1 MRKIGPLFFFLYS
14 LSSFSQIGENII
26 LEEVVNVAASV
37 PKIEIDNLTYS
48 MKDRD
53 KVITRLLRS
62 KFWTK
67 SFKFAIN
74 LEDYDT
80 GRQYTYEN
88 EGGVRIFINDEE
100 LTERH
105 LFKTY
110 KTIQNVL
117 DNSERIQ
124 IISKSESQTKIKVL
138 TAENNSGQI
147 IYKSNTEEKPVTII
161 YIKSNLPLTTRYNG
175 SSKSKKIKTLADFE
189 LISQEEKLSIRG
201 TTVLNES
208 TKKIKLDNVEVVQ
221 DIKEDGIVYSPKLI
235 NGKIVFKK
243 NNGLTRLYRK
253 KELYKKQG
261 LNEWG
266 IDVNAN
272 TWVVALRK
280 YLRGKQSGI
289 TSDGL
294 PLLYGAVTLG
304 GTQPGPL
311 WVIDGVRMGRPP
323 LSIRTL
329 APQIREVNVLK
340 FSKATK
346 YGSQGVAGV
355 IEINTNFE
363 DSNNIGNYKRSFEL
377 KGKRNIELMKE
388 FNVYEERFMS
398 EKDNLEDKRKILIEL
413 NEFEKVDSIQ
423 KLIDALLFKSY
434 LFTAN
439 FAIRNSDQEIAP
451 YLAIKKIP
459 DARIEILESI
469 EKDLSDEVKKTRY
482 GKLFQKLL
490 KRRKTSE

>member
-1 MRKIGPLFFFLYS
+1 MKTIRYFLFSLYT
-14 LSSFSQIGENII
+14 LSGFSQIGENII

-80 GRQYTYEN
+80 GRHYTYEN

-175 SSKSKKIKTLADFE
+175 SSKSRKIKTLADFE

-201 TTVLNES
+201 NTVLNES

-243 NNGLTRLYRK
+243 NNDLTRLYKK

-266 IDVNAN
+266 IDINAN
-272 TWVVALRK
+272 TWAVALRK
-280 YLRGKQSGI
+280 HLRAKQTGI

-294 PLLYGAVTLG
+294 PLLFGAITLG
-304 GTQPGPL
+304 DTQPGPL

-323 LSIRTL
+323 GSIRSL
-329 APQIREVNVLK
+329 ATQIREVNVLK
-340 FSKATK
+340 FAKASK
-346 YGSQGVAGV
+346 YGSQGTAGV
-355 IEINTNFE
+355 IEINTVL
-363 DSNNIGNYKRSFEL
+363 SSKNIGSYDRSFEV

-413 NEFEKVDSIQ
+413 NEFERVDSIQ
-423 KLIDALLFKSY
+423 KLLDLLLFKSY

-439 FAIRNSDQEIAP
+439 FAINNSDQEIAP

-469 EKDLSDEVKKTRY
+469 EKELSDEVKKTRY
-482 GKLFQKLL
+482 GKSFQKLL
-490 KRRKTSE
+490 NQRRSSE

>member
-80 GRQYTYEN
+80 GRHYTYEN

-138 TAENNSGQI
+138 TAENNSGQV

-175 SSKSKKIKTLADFE
+175 SSKSRKIKTLADFE

-201 TTVLNES
+201 NTVLNES

-243 NNGLTRLYRK
+243 NNDLTRLYKK

-266 IDVNAN
+266 IDINAN
-272 TWVVALRK
+272 TWAVALRK
-280 YLRGKQSGI
+280 HLRAKQTGI

-294 PLLYGAVTLG
+294 PLLFGAITLG
-304 GTQPGPL
+304 DTQPGPL

-323 LSIRTL
+323 GSIRSL
-329 APQIREVNVLK
+329 ATQIREVNVLK
-340 FSKATK
+340 FAKASK
-346 YGSQGVAGV
+346 YGSQGTAGV
-355 IEINTNFE
+355 IEINTVL
-363 DSNNIGNYKRSFEL
+363 SSKNIGSYDRSFEV

-413 NEFEKVDSIQ
+413 NEFERVDSIQ
-423 KLIDALLFKSY
+423 KLLDLLLFKSY

-439 FAIRNSDQEIAP
+439 FAINNSDQEIAP

-469 EKDLSDEVKKTRY
+469 EKELSDEVKKTRY
-482 GKLFQKLL
+482 GKSFQKLL
-490 KRRKTSE
+490 NQRRSSE

>member
-1 MRKIGPLFFFLYS
+1 MKTLRYFLFSIYT
-14 LSSFSQIGENII
+14 LSVFSQQGRNID
-26 LEEVVNVAASV
+26 LEEVVNVASSI

-53 KVITRLLRS
+53 KVITQILRS

-67 SFKFAIN
+67 SFKFGIN
-74 LEDYDT
+74 LEDFET

-88 EGGVRIFINDEE
+88 EGGVKIFINDKE

-110 KTIQNVL
+110 KTIKNVL
-117 DNSERIQ
+117 DNSEKIQ
-124 IISKSESQTKIKVL
+124 IISSSESQTKIKML
-138 TAENNSGQI
+138 TANNDSGQI
-147 IYKSNTEEKPVTII
+147 IYKSNTEKKPVTLI
-161 YIKSNLPLTTRYNG
+161 YIKSNLPLTTKYNG
-175 SSKSKKIKTLADFE
+175 SSKSKRIKTLADFD
-189 LISQEEKLSIRG
+189 LISQEEKYNIMG
-201 TTVLNES
+201 NQVKNET

-221 DIKEDGIVYSPKLI
+221 NIQDEGIVYSPELI
-235 NGKIVFKK
+235 NGKVVFKK
-243 NNGLTRLYRK
+243 NNALTRLYKK

-272 TWVVALRK
+272 TWVIALK
-280 YLRGKQSGI
+280 KHLRGKQTGI

-304 GTQPGPL
+304 DTQPGPL
-311 WVIDGVRMGRPP
+311 WVIDGVRMGTPP
-323 LSIRTL
+323 LSIRSL

-340 FSKATK
+340 FSEATK
-346 YGSQGVAGV
+346 YGSQGAAGV
-355 IEINTNFE
+355 IEINTVLS
-363 DSNNIGNYKRSFEL
+363 SNNIGNYKRSFEV
-377 KGKRNIELMKE
+377 KGKKNIELMEE
-388 FNVYEERFMS
+388 FNIYEERFMS
-398 EKDNLEDKRKILIEL
+398 ERGMLEDKRKILIEL

-439 FAIRNSDQEIAP
+439 FAINNSDQEIAP

-459 DARIEILESI
+459 DARLEILETI
-469 EKDLSDEVKKTRY
+469 EKELSDKVKKTRY
-482 GKLFQKLL
+482 GKLFQNLL

>member
-1 MRKIGPLFFFLYS
+1 M
-14 LSSFSQIGENII
+14 
-26 LEEVVNVAASV
+26 EEVVNVAASV

-74 LEDYDT
+74 LEDFDT

-88 EGGVRIFINDEE
+88 EGGVKIFINDEE

-110 KTIQNVL
+110 KTIKNVL

-147 IYKSNTEEKPVTII
+147 IYKSNTEETPVTII
-161 YIKSNLPLTTRYNG
+161 YIKSNLPLTAKYNE
-175 SSKSKKIKTLADFE
+175 SSKTRKIKTLADFE

-201 TTVLNES
+201 NTVLNES
-208 TKKIKLDNVEVVQ
+208 MKKIKLDNIEVVQ
-221 DIKEDGIVYSPKLI
+221 DIKEDGIVYSPKFI
-235 NGKIVFKK
+235 NGKIEFKK
-243 NNGLTRLYRK
+243 NNALTRLYKK
-253 KELYKKQG
+253 KELYIKQG

-266 IDVNAN
+266 IDINAN
-272 TWVVALRK
+272 TWTVALRK
-280 YLRGKQSGI
+280 HIRGKQTGT

-294 PLLYGAVTLG
+294 PLLFGAITLG
-304 GTQPGPL
+304 DTQPGPL
-311 WVIDGVRMGRPP
+311 WVIDGVRMARPP
-323 LSIRTL
+323 MSIRSL
-329 APQIREVNVLK
+329 ATQIREVNVLK
-340 FSKATK
+340 YAKASK

-355 IEINTNFE
+355 IEINTVL
-363 DSNNIGNYKRSFEL
+363 SSKNIGNYKRSFEV

-398 EKDNLEDKRKILIEL
+398 ERNKLEDKRKILIEL
-413 NEFEKVDSIQ
+413 NEFERVDSIQ
-423 KLIDALLFKSY
+423 KLLDRLLFKSY

-439 FAIRNSDQEIAP
+439 FAINNSEQEIAP
-451 YLAIKKIP
+451 YLALKKIP

-469 EKDLSDEVKKTRY
+469 EKKLSDEVKKTRH
-482 GKLFQKLL
+482 GKSFQKLL
-490 KRRKTSE
+490 NQRRSSE

>member
-1 MRKIGPLFFFLYS
+1 VRKIGPLFFLLYS

-67 SFKFAIN
+67 SFKFVIN
-74 LEDYDT
+74 LEDFDT
-80 GRQYTYEN
+80 GRQYSYEN
-88 EGGVRIFINDEE
+88 EGGVKIFINDEE

-110 KTIQNVL
+110 KTIKNVL

-124 IISKSESQTKIKVL
+124 IISKIESQIKIKVL

-175 SSKSKKIKTLADFE
+175 SSKSRKIKTLADFE
-189 LISQEEKLSIRG
+189 LISQEEKLSMRG
-201 TTVLNES
+201 NTVLNES
-208 TKKIKLDNVEVVQ
+208 TKNIKLDNVEVVQ
-221 DIKEDGIVYSPKLI
+221 DIKENGIVYSPKLI

-243 NNGLTRLYRK
+243 NNNLTKLYK
-253 KELYKKQG
+253 KRELYKKQG

-266 IDVNAN
+266 IDVDAN
-272 TWVVALRK
+272 TWAVALRK
-280 YLRGKQSGI
+280 HLRGKQTGI

-294 PLLYGAVTLG
+294 PLLFGAITLG
-304 GTQPGPL
+304 DTQPGPL

-323 LSIRTL
+323 MSIRSL
-329 APQIREVNVLK
+329 ATQIREVNVLK
-340 FSKATK
+340 FAKASK
-346 YGSQGVAGV
+346 YGSQGAGGV
-355 IEINTNFE
+355 IEVNTVL
-363 DSNNIGNYKRSFEL
+363 SSKNIVSYDRSFEV

-398 EKDNLEDKRKILIEL
+398 ERDKLEDKRKILIEL
-413 NEFEKVDSIQ
+413 NEFERIDSIQ
-423 KLIDALLFKSY
+423 KLLDLLILKSY

-439 FAIRNSDQEIAP
+439 FAINNSEQEIAP

-469 EKDLSDEVKKTRY
+469 EKELSDEVKKTHY
-482 GKLFQKLL
+482 GKSFQKLL
-490 KRRKTSE
+490 NQRRSSE

>member
-80 GRQYTYEN
+80 GRHYTYEN

-175 SSKSKKIKTLADFE
+175 SSKSRKIKTLADFE

-201 TTVLNES
+201 NTVLNES

-243 NNGLTRLYRK
+243 NNDLTRLYKK

-266 IDVNAN
+266 IDINAN
-272 TWVVALRK
+272 TWAVALRK
-280 YLRGKQSGI
+280 HLRAKQTGI

-294 PLLYGAVTLG
+294 PLLFGAITLG
-304 GTQPGPL
+304 DTQPGPL

-323 LSIRTL
+323 GSIRAL
-329 APQIREVNVLK
+329 ATQIREVNVLK
-340 FSKATK
+340 FAKASK
-346 YGSQGVAGV
+346 YGSQGTAGV
-355 IEINTNFE
+355 IEINTVL
-363 DSNNIGNYKRSFEL
+363 SSKNIGSYDRSFEV

-413 NEFEKVDSIQ
+413 NEFERVDSIQ
-423 KLIDALLFKSY
+423 KLLDLLLFKSY

-439 FAIRNSDQEIAP
+439 FAINNSDQEIAP

-469 EKDLSDEVKKTRY
+469 EKELSDEVKKTRY
-482 GKLFQKLL
+482 GKSFQKLL
-490 KRRKTSE
+490 NQRRSSE

>member
-80 GRQYTYEN
+80 GRHYTYEN

-175 SSKSKKIKTLADFE
+175 SSKSRKIKTLADFE

-201 TTVLNES
+201 NTVLNES

-243 NNGLTRLYRK
+243 NNDLTRLYKK

-266 IDVNAN
+266 IDINAN
-272 TWVVALRK
+272 TWAVALRK
-280 YLRGKQSGI
+280 HLRAKQTGI

-294 PLLYGAVTLG
+294 PLLFGAITLG
-304 GTQPGPL
+304 DTQPGPL

-323 LSIRTL
+323 GSIRSL
-329 APQIREVNVLK
+329 ATQIREVNVLK
-340 FSKATK
+340 FAKASK
-346 YGSQGVAGV
+346 YGSQGTAGV
-355 IEINTNFE
+355 IEINTVL
-363 DSNNIGNYKRSFEL
+363 SSKNIGSYDRSFEV

-413 NEFEKVDSIQ
+413 NEFERVDSIQ
-423 KLIDALLFKSY
+423 KLLDLLLFKSY

-439 FAIRNSDQEIAP
+439 FAINNSDQEIAP

-469 EKDLSDEVKKTRY
+469 EKELSDEVKKTRY
-482 GKLFQKLL
+482 GKSFQKLL
-490 KRRKTSE
+490 NQRRSSE

>member
-175 SSKSKKIKTLADFE
+175 SSKSRKIKTLADFE

-201 TTVLNES
+201 NTVLNES

-243 NNGLTRLYRK
+243 NNDLTRLYKK

-280 YLRGKQSGI
+280 HLRGKQSGI

-323 LSIRTL
+323 GSIRSL
-329 APQIREVNVLK
+329 ATQIREVNVLK
-340 FSKATK
+340 FAKASK
-346 YGSQGVAGV
+346 YGSQGTVGV
-355 IEINTNFE
+355 IEINTVL
-363 DSNNIGNYKRSFEL
+363 SSKNIGSYDRSFEV

-413 NEFEKVDSIQ
+413 NEFERVDSIQ
-423 KLIDALLFKSY
+423 KLLDLLLFKSY

-439 FAIRNSDQEIAP
+439 FAINNSDQEIAP

-469 EKDLSDEVKKTRY
+469 EKELSDEVKKTRY
-482 GKLFQKLL
+482 GKSFQKLL
-490 KRRKTSE
+490 NQRRSSE

>member
-1 MRKIGPLFFFLYS
+1 LKTLRYFLFSIYT
-14 LSSFSQIGENII
+14 LSVFSQQGRNID
-26 LEEVVNVAASV
+26 LEEVVNVASSI

-53 KVITRLLRS
+53 KVITQILRS

-67 SFKFAIN
+67 SFKFGIN
-74 LEDYDT
+74 LEDFET

-88 EGGVRIFINDEE
+88 EGGVKIFINDKE

-110 KTIQNVL
+110 KTIKNVL
-117 DNSERIQ
+117 DNSEKIQ
-124 IISKSESQTKIKVL
+124 IISSSESQTKIKML
-138 TAENNSGQI
+138 TANNDSGQI
-147 IYKSNTEEKPVTII
+147 IYKSNTEKKPVTLI
-161 YIKSNLPLTTRYNG
+161 YIKSNLPLTTKYNG
-175 SSKSKKIKTLADFE
+175 SSKSKRIKTLADFD
-189 LISQEEKLSIRG
+189 LISQEEKYNIMG
-201 TTVLNES
+201 NQVKNET

-221 DIKEDGIVYSPKLI
+221 NIQDEGIVYSPELI
-235 NGKIVFKK
+235 NGKVVFKK
-243 NNGLTRLYRK
+243 NNALTRLYKK

-272 TWVVALRK
+272 TWVIALK
-280 YLRGKQSGI
+280 KHLRGKQTGI

-304 GTQPGPL
+304 DTQPGPL
-311 WVIDGVRMGRPP
+311 WVIDGVRMGTPP
-323 LSIRTL
+323 LSIRSL

-340 FSKATK
+340 FSEATK
-346 YGSQGVAGV
+346 YGSQGAAGV
-355 IEINTNFE
+355 IEINTVLS
-363 DSNNIGNYKRSFEL
+363 SNNIGNYKRSFEV
-377 KGKRNIELMKE
+377 KGKKNIELMEE
-388 FNVYEERFMS
+388 FNIYEERFMS
-398 EKDNLEDKRKILIEL
+398 ERGMLEDKRKILIEL

-439 FAIRNSDQEIAP
+439 FAINNSDQEIAP

-459 DARIEILESI
+459 DARLEILETI
-469 EKDLSDEVKKTRY
+469 EKELSDKVKKTRY
-482 GKLFQKLL
+482 GKLFQNLL
-490 KRRKTSE
+490 KRRKTIE

>member
-1 MRKIGPLFFFLYS
+1 MKTLRYFLFSIYT
-14 LSSFSQIGENII
+14 LSVFSQQGRNID
-26 LEEVVNVAASV
+26 LEEVVNVASSI

-53 KVITRLLRS
+53 KVITQILRS

-67 SFKFAIN
+67 SFKFGIN
-74 LEDYDT
+74 LEDFET

-88 EGGVRIFINDEE
+88 EGGVKIFINDKE

-110 KTIQNVL
+110 KTIKNVL
-117 DNSERIQ
+117 DNSEKIQ
-124 IISKSESQTKIKVL
+124 IISSSESQTKIKML
-138 TAENNSGQI
+138 TANNDSGQI
-147 IYKSNTEEKPVTII
+147 IYKSNTEKKPVTLI
-161 YIKSNLPLTTRYNG
+161 YIKSNLPLTTKYNG
-175 SSKSKKIKTLADFE
+175 SSKSKRIKTLADFD
-189 LISQEEKLSIRG
+189 LISQEEKYNIMG
-201 TTVLNES
+201 NQVKNET

-221 DIKEDGIVYSPKLI
+221 NIQDEGIVYSPELI
-235 NGKIVFKK
+235 NGKVVFKK
-243 NNGLTRLYRK
+243 NNALTRLYKK

-272 TWVVALRK
+272 TWVIALK
-280 YLRGKQSGI
+280 KHLRGKQTGI

-304 GTQPGPL
+304 DTQPGPL
-311 WVIDGVRMGRPP
+311 WVIDGVRMGTPP
-323 LSIRTL
+323 LSIRSL

-340 FSKATK
+340 FSEATK
-346 YGSQGVAGV
+346 YGSQGAAGV
-355 IEINTNFE
+355 IEINTVLS
-363 DSNNIGNYKRSFEL
+363 SNNIGNYKRSFEV
-377 KGKRNIELMKE
+377 KGKKNIELMEE
-388 FNVYEERFMS
+388 FNIYEERFMS
-398 EKDNLEDKRKILIEL
+398 ERGMLEDKRKILIEL

-439 FAIRNSDQEIAP
+439 FAINNSDQEIAP

-459 DARIEILESI
+459 DARLEILETI
-469 EKDLSDEVKKTRY
+469 EKELSDKVKKTRY
-482 GKLFQKLL
+482 GKLFQNLL
-490 KRRKTSE
+490 KRRKTIE

>member
-80 GRQYTYEN
+80 GRHYTYEN

-175 SSKSKKIKTLADFE
+175 SSKSRKIKTLADFE

-201 TTVLNES
+201 NT
-208 TKKIKLDNVEVVQ
+208 
-221 DIKEDGIVYSPKLI
+221 LI
-235 NGKIVFKK
+235 N
-243 NNGLTRLYRK
+243 LL
-253 KELYKKQG
+253 
-261 LNEWG
+261 
-266 IDVNAN
+266 
-272 TWVVALRK
+272 LR
-280 YLRGKQSGI
+280 
-289 TSDGL
+289 
-294 PLLYGAVTLG
+294 
-304 GTQPGPL
+304 
-311 WVIDGVRMGRPP
+311 
-323 LSIRTL
+323 
-329 APQIREVNVLK
+329 
-340 FSKATK
+340 
-346 YGSQGVAGV
+346 
-355 IEINTNFE
+355 
-363 DSNNIGNYKRSFEL
+363 
-377 KGKRNIELMKE
+377 
-388 FNVYEERFMS
+388 
-398 EKDNLEDKRKILIEL
+398 LED
-413 NEFEKVDSIQ
+413 
-423 KLIDALLFKSY
+423 
-434 LFTAN
+434 
-439 FAIRNSDQEIAP
+439 
-451 YLAIKKIP
+451 
-459 DARIEILESI
+459 
-469 EKDLSDEVKKTRY
+469 
-482 GKLFQKLL
+482 
-490 KRRKTSE
+490 

>member
-1 MRKIGPLFFFLYS
+1 MRKIGPLFIFLYS

-138 TAENNSGQI
+138 TTGNNSGQV

-175 SSKSKKIKTLADFE
+175 SSKSRKIKTLADFE

-201 TTVLNES
+201 NTVLNES

-243 NNGLTRLYRK
+243 NNDLTRLYKK

-266 IDVNAN
+266 IDINAN
-272 TWVVALRK
+272 TWAVALRTH
-280 YLRGKQSGI
+280 LRGKQTGI

-294 PLLYGAVTLG
+294 PLLFGAITLG
-304 GTQPGPL
+304 DTQPGPL

-323 LSIRTL
+323 GSIRSL
-329 APQIREVNVLK
+329 ATQIREVNVLK
-340 FSKATK
+340 FAKASK
-346 YGSQGVAGV
+346 YGSQGTVGV
-355 IEINTNFE
+355 IEINTVL
-363 DSNNIGNYKRSFEL
+363 SSKNIGSYDRSFEV

-413 NEFEKVDSIQ
+413 NEFERVDSIQ
-423 KLIDALLFKSY
+423 KLLDLLLFKSY

-439 FAIRNSDQEIAP
+439 FAINNSDQEIAP

-469 EKDLSDEVKKTRY
+469 EKELSDEVKKTRY
-482 GKLFQKLL
+482 GKSFQKLL
-490 KRRKTSE
+490 NQRRSSE

>member
-1 MRKIGPLFFFLYS
+1 LKTLRYFLFSIYT
-14 LSSFSQIGENII
+14 LSVFSQQGRNID
-26 LEEVVNVAASV
+26 LEEVVNVASSI

-53 KVITRLLRS
+53 KVITQILRS

-67 SFKFAIN
+67 SFKFGIN
-74 LEDYDT
+74 LEDFET

-88 EGGVRIFINDEE
+88 EGGVKIFINDKE

-110 KTIQNVL
+110 KTIKNVL
-117 DNSERIQ
+117 DNSEKIQ
-124 IISKSESQTKIKVL
+124 IISSSESQTKIKML
-138 TAENNSGQI
+138 TANNDSGQI
-147 IYKSNTEEKPVTII
+147 IYKSNTEKKPVTLI
-161 YIKSNLPLTTRYNG
+161 YIKSNLPLTTKYNG
-175 SSKSKKIKTLADFE
+175 SSKSKRIKTLADFD
-189 LISQEEKLSIRG
+189 LISQEEKYNIMG
-201 TTVLNES
+201 NQVKNET

-221 DIKEDGIVYSPKLI
+221 NIQDEGIVYSPELI
-235 NGKIVFKK
+235 NGKVVFKK
-243 NNGLTRLYRK
+243 NNALTRLYKK

-272 TWVVALRK
+272 TWVIALK
-280 YLRGKQSGI
+280 KHLRGKQTGI

-304 GTQPGPL
+304 DTQPGPL
-311 WVIDGVRMGRPP
+311 WVIDGVRMGTPP
-323 LSIRTL
+323 LSIRSL

-340 FSKATK
+340 FSEATK
-346 YGSQGVAGV
+346 YGSQGAAGV
-355 IEINTNFE
+355 IEINTVLS
-363 DSNNIGNYKRSFEL
+363 SNNIGNYKRSFEV
-377 KGKRNIELMKE
+377 KGKKNIELMEE
-388 FNVYEERFMS
+388 FNIYEERFMS
-398 EKDNLEDKRKILIEL
+398 ERGMLEDKRKILIEL

-439 FAIRNSDQEIAP
+439 FAINNSDQEIAP

-459 DARIEILESI
+459 DARLEILETI
-469 EKDLSDEVKKTRY
+469 EKELSDKVKKTRY
-482 GKLFQKLL
+482 GKLFQNLL

>member
-1 MRKIGPLFFFLYS
+1 MFSIYT
-14 LSSFSQIGENII
+14 LSVFSQQGRNID
-26 LEEVVNVAASV
+26 LEEVVNVASSI

-53 KVITRLLRS
+53 KVITQILRS

-67 SFKFAIN
+67 SFKFGIN
-74 LEDYDT
+74 LEDFET

-88 EGGVRIFINDEE
+88 EGGVKIFINDKE

-110 KTIQNVL
+110 KTIKNVL
-117 DNSERIQ
+117 DNSEKIQ
-124 IISKSESQTKIKVL
+124 IISSSESQTKIKML
-138 TAENNSGQI
+138 TANNDSGQI
-147 IYKSNTEEKPVTII
+147 IYKSNTEKKPVTLI
-161 YIKSNLPLTTRYNG
+161 YIKSNLPLTTKYNG
-175 SSKSKKIKTLADFE
+175 SSKSKRIKTLADFD
-189 LISQEEKLSIRG
+189 LISQEEKYNIMG
-201 TTVLNES
+201 NQVKNET

-221 DIKEDGIVYSPKLI
+221 NIQDEGIVYSPELI
-235 NGKIVFKK
+235 NGKVVFKK
-243 NNGLTRLYRK
+243 NNALTRLYKK

-272 TWVVALRK
+272 TWVIALK
-280 YLRGKQSGI
+280 KHLRGKQTGI

-304 GTQPGPL
+304 DTQPGPL
-311 WVIDGVRMGRPP
+311 WVIDGVRMGTPP
-323 LSIRTL
+323 LSIRSL

-340 FSKATK
+340 FSEATK
-346 YGSQGVAGV
+346 YGSQGAAGV
-355 IEINTNFE
+355 IEINTVLS
-363 DSNNIGNYKRSFEL
+363 SNNIGNYKRSFEV
-377 KGKRNIELMKE
+377 KGKKNIELMEE
-388 FNVYEERFMS
+388 FNIYEERFMS
-398 EKDNLEDKRKILIEL
+398 ERGMLEDKRKILIEL

-439 FAIRNSDQEIAP
+439 FAINNSDQEIAP

-459 DARIEILESI
+459 DARLEILETI
-469 EKDLSDEVKKTRY
+469 EKELSDKVKKTRY
-482 GKLFQKLL
+482 GKLFQNLL

>member
-1 MRKIGPLFFFLYS
+1 MKTIRYFLFSLYT
-14 LSSFSQIGENII
+14 LSGFSQQGENIV
-26 LEEVVNVAASV
+26 LEEVVNIAASV
-37 PKIEIDNLTYS
+37 PKIEIDNMIYS

-53 KVITRLLRS
+53 QVITQILRS

-67 SFKFAIN
+67 SFKFSIN
-74 LEDYDT
+74 LEDYET
-80 GRQYTYEN
+80 GREYTYEN
-88 EGGVRIFINDEE
+88 EEGVRIFINDEE

-110 KTIQNVL
+110 KSIKNVL
-117 DNSERIQ
+117 DNSEKIQ
-124 IISKSESQTKIKVL
+124 IISSSESQTQIKVL
-138 TAENNSGQI
+138 TADNDSGQI
-147 IYKSNTEEKPVTII
+147 IYKSNTEKKPVTLI
-161 YIKSNLPLTTRYNG
+161 YIKSNLPLTTKYNG
-175 SSKSKKIKTLADFE
+175 SSKSKKIKTLADFD
-189 LISQEEKLSIRG
+189 LISQEEKYNFMGNQVIKE
-201 TTVLNES
+201 TTKN
-208 TKKIKLDNVEVVQ
+208 IKLDNVEVIQNIQ
-221 DIKEDGIVYSPKLI
+221 DEGIVYSPKLI
-235 NGKIVFKK
+235 NGKVVFKK
-243 NNGLTRLYRK
+243 NKGLTRLYRK

-280 YLRGKQSGI
+280 HLRGKQSGI

-346 YGSQGVAGV
+346 YGAQGVAGV

-377 KGKRNIELMKE
+377 KGKRNIELIKE
-388 FNVYEERFMS
+388 FNIYEEQFMS
-398 EKDNLEDKRKILIEL
+398 ERDKLVDKRKVLIEL

-439 FAIRNSDQEIAP
+439 FAINNSEYEVAP
-451 YLAIKKIP
+451 YLATKKIP
-459 DARIEILESI
+459 DARLEILETI
-469 EKDLSDEVKKTRY
+469 EKELSDKVKKTHY